1 MRNVM
6 IAVMILAGGMLAS
19 SAVLAD
25 DVVIDHPA
33 GVVPVPVPE
42 HHDVVVEHHRGTD
55 CQSTTVHK
63 EDGMGDSKTV
73 KKEECED

>member
-1 MRNVM
+1 MRNAM
-6 IAVMILAGGMLAS
+6 IAMMILSGGMFAG

-25 DVVIDHPA
+25 EVVIDHPA
-33 GVVPVPVPE
+33 GVLPVPVPE

-63 EDGMGDSKTV
+63 EDEMGDSKTV
-73 KKEECED
+73 HKEECDD